1 MRPLIALALMA
12 LLLVTTPALAQIGDP
27 GDSTQQTQAY
37 GQFFAYVCGAIA
49 LLGFIYGGVH
59 VIKGMQ
65 EEARR
70 GKTTG
75 VMREHILDEHKK
87 KEKRELYLGEKVP
100 DWKTGNRREA
110 TEAAL
115 RLLAREDKR
124 FTLKHLTDVASE
136 VFLAVKSA
144 LEVRSW
150 KAIKGCVTAD
160 CLDKLKAEMKRL
172 HDEGVKHV
180 FSPVEITEVHIVH
193 LEAPANRENH
203 TFTALVAAQSR
214 DYYADEKTGKIKRGD
229 KKTYTYQEFW
239 RFRRSG
245 KEWLLDRIRSSSDMD
260 YILNAKNVL
269 TQADLGELA
278 KKADEKHVRE
288 FVAK

>member
-1 MRPLIALALMA
+1 MRPLIALST
-12 LLLVTTPALAQIGDP
+12 LLLAAAPALAQIGEA

-49 LLGFIYGGVH
+49 LLAFIYGGVH

-75 VMREHILDEHKK
+75 VMREQILDDTKK

-124 FTLKHLTDVASE
+124 FTLKH
-136 VFLAVKSA
+136 
-144 LEVRSW
+144 
-150 KAIKGCVTAD
+150 
-160 CLDKLKAEMKRL
+160 
-172 HDEGVKHV
+172 
-180 FSPVEITEVHIVH
+180 
-193 LEAPANRENH
+193 
-203 TFTALVAAQSR
+203 
-214 DYYADEKTGKIKRGD
+214 
-229 KKTYTYQEFW
+229 
-239 RFRRSG
+239 
-245 KEWLLDRIRSSSDMD
+245 
-260 YILNAKNVL
+260 
-269 TQADLGELA
+269 
-278 KKADEKHVRE
+278 
-288 FVAK
+288 